1 MHESPRTRTA
11 PTPGMR
17 ALDACGDG
25 FWEFDLLGGSA
36 WFSEWFY
43 RKLNWT
49 SEAKRTLLDLRP
61 VLPPGQWDKLMGQ
74 FRLHLE
80 QGAPL
85 DVELNVD
92 LAGQPSP
99 WWHLRGSALRNGAG
113 QPVYLAGS
121 VREVRA
127 HAKRPEGES
136 PSLPCVSAA
145 FDALPVA
152 AALLDA
158 RCAVLKA
165 NCRWRGIPEIQAGH
179 AMAQL
184 QAANPRT
191 AFERSWRHEAGGG
204 GGGSRLRL
212 QAAPFE
218 HDGSHH
224 LVVTLEDW

>member
-99 WWHLRGSALRNGAG
+99 WWHLRGSALRNDAG
-113 QPVYLAGS
+113 QPIYLAGS
-121 VREVRA
+121 VREVGAPCEAARGRIAGPALRERSVRCAAGGRGAARRTLRRA
-127 HAKRPEGES
+127 QGE
-136 PSLPCVSAA
+136 LQMAA
-145 FDALPVA
+145 ASRDPGGTRHGATADGEPPHRVRVVVA
-152 AALLDA
+152 ARSGGRGWRQPAALA
-158 RCAVLKA
+158 
-165 NCRWRGIPEIQAGH
+165 
-179 AMAQL
+179 
-184 QAANPRT
+184 
-191 AFERSWRHEAGGG
+191 
-204 GGGSRLRL
+204 
-212 QAAPFE
+212 AAPFE
-218 HDGSHH
+218 HDGSDH

>member
-1 MHESPRTRTA
+1 
-11 PTPGMR
+11 MR

-49 SEAKRTLLDLRP
+49 SEAKRTLLDLRR
-61 VLPPGQWDKLMGQ
+61 VLPPGQWDKLMAQ
-74 FRLHLE
+74 FRRHLE

-92 LAGQPSP
+92 LAGLPSQC
-99 WWHLRGSALRNGAG
+99 WHIRGSAQRNEAG

-121 VREVRA
+121 AREVSAGER
-127 HAKRPEGES
+127 RPEGDS
-136 PSLPCVSAA
+136 ASLLCVSAA

-165 NCRWRGIPEIQAGH
+165 NRRWRGLPEINTGH
-179 AMAQL
+179 AVAQL
-184 QAANPRT
+184 RAAIPRT
-191 AFERSWRHEAGGG
+191 EFESWQHEAGGG
-204 GGGSRLRL
+204 AGGSWLRL

-218 HDGSHH
+218 HDGTHH

>member
-1 MHESPRTRTA
+1 
-11 PTPGMR
+11 MR

-61 VLPPGQWDKLMGQ
+61 VLPPSQWDKLMAY
-74 FRLHLE
+74 FRRHLE
-80 QGAPL
+80 QNAPL
-85 DVELNVD
+85 DLELSLE

-99 WWHLRGSALRNGAG
+99 YWQLRGSALRNDAG

-121 VREVRA
+121 VRELSADAR
-127 HAKRPEGES
+127 RPEGES

-165 NCRWRGIPEIQAGH
+165 NRRWRGLPEIHAGD
-179 AMAQL
+179 AMAHL
-184 QAANPRT
+184 QAANTRIEL
-191 AFERSWRHEAGGG
+191 ERSWQHEAGGG
-204 GGGSRLRL
+204 GSRLYL

-224 LVVTLEDW
+224 LVVTLEDR